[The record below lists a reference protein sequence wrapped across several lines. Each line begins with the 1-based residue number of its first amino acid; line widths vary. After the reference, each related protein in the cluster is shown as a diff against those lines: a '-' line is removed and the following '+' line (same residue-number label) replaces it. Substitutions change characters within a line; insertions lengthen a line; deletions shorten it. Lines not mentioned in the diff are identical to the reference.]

1 MTTTVSHADGV
12 ISVRST
18 LPFAKTAACLLLALE
33 RRGMTLHARI
43 DHAVNAASAGLKL
56 RSTQV
61 FIFNYP
67 EVEGAILAR
76 CPLMGVDLP
85 RKIAVWEDEAGKVW
99 ISYNDPVWLAKRY
112 GVGHEVQTLLRA
124 VANSFTGIA
133 LEAGGIP
140 AHMLAQ

>member
-1 MTTTVSHADGV
+1 MATTVSHADGI

-33 RRGMTLHARI
+33 RRGMTIHARI
-43 DHAVNAASAGLKL
+43 DHAANAATAGLKL
-56 RSTQV
+56 RSTQLFV
-61 FIFNYP
+61 FNYP
-67 EVEGAILAR
+67 EVEGAILTR

-99 ISYNDPVWLAKRY
+99 ISYNDPVWLGKRY
-112 GVGHEVQTLLRA
+112 GVSHEVQTLLRA